1 MNLNL
6 LLLKLSIQKNEIL
19 LWESFA
25 DIYLRALLTL
35 IAIKENISKEQES
48 FSFLKILKLI
58 YLMILSITRKTRFL
72 DSLPSNLLIPLFL
85 QATKITCNSN
95 SLIDDVFSNVIYPE
109 VISINLTATLFWSS
123 ASIFNN
129 S

>member
-19 LWESFA
+19 LWESFT

>member
-6 LLLKLSIQKNEIL
+6 LLLKLSIQKIEIL
-19 LWESFA
+19 LWESFT

-35 IAIKENISKEQES
+35 IAIKENISKEHES

-58 YLMILSITRKTRFL
+58 YLMILSITRKTRLL
-72 DSLPSNLLIPLFL
+72 DSLASNLFIPLFL
-85 QATKITCNSN
+85 QATKITSNSN
-95 SLIDDVFSNVIYPE
+95 SLIDNVFSNVIYPE

-123 ASIFNN
+123 ASVFNN

>member
-72 DSLPSNLLIPLFL
+72 DSLAANLFIPLFL

-109 VISINLTATLFWSS
+109 VISINLTATLF
-123 ASIFNN
+123 
-129 S
+129 

>member
-19 LWESFA
+19 LWESFT

-58 YLMILSITRKTRFL
+58 YLMILSITRKTRLL
-72 DSLPSNLLIPLFL
+72 DSLASNLFIPLFL
-85 QATKITCNSN
+85 QATKITSNSN
-95 SLIDDVFSNVIYPE
+95 SLIDNVFSNVIYPE
-109 VISINLTATLFWSS
+109 VISINLTATLF
-123 ASIFNN
+123 
-129 S
+129 